1 MSPLSRSPAR
11 DAAIARVLPQV
22 PEHGWGWRALRAS
35 PPPPGSA
42 DALPAEELFPGGGPE
57 MIEVFCDLADRRML
71 DSAGALDPALRPTQR
86 LRGALALRFAQNRP
100 FRAAVR
106 RAAAAMAL
114 PGQARLA
121 ARCTYRTVDALWAAS
136 GDRSVDVSWYTKRL
150 TLGVIYSATLLFWL
164 QDDGPDDD
172 LTMAFFDRRVAGLRT
187 FGRWRARLGRRS

>member
-11 DAAIARVLPQV
+11 DAAIERVLPQV
-22 PEHGWGWRALRAS
+22 PEHGWGWRAVRAS
-35 PPPPGSA
+35 APPPDSA
-42 DALPAEELFPGGGPE
+42 DVWQAEELFPGGAAE

-71 DSAGALDPALRPTQR
+71 ESAGALDPALRPTQR

-114 PGQARLA
+114 PGQAGLA

-187 FGRWRARLGRRS
+187 IGRWRARLGRRS